1 VTTGQR
7 YVDVGRFGRWADSY
21 NESRLQRL
29 VFAPLQEFTL
39 HEAAAALPAPRAI
52 LDVGCG
58 TGLLLHQATRL
69 FPQAE
74 LTGVDPAPEM
84 VDVAQSSVPEG
95 IPVRFVLGAAEAL
108 PFAAASFDLVFTTM
122 SFHHWADQPKAL
134 AEVRRVLAPR
144 GLFVLTD
151 ALPVGWLRFV
161 FTRGGHGRFNKPSTL
176 VAMLRA
182 AHLPVERHV
191 AAPGFGGT
199 VHVVLA
205 RAAPLLRLE
214 GKT

>member
-1 VTTGQR
+1 MTTGQR

-84 VDVAQSSVPEG
+84 VDVAQSSVP
-95 IPVRFVLGAAEAL
+95 
-108 PFAAASFDLVFTTM
+108 
-122 SFHHWADQPKAL
+122 
-134 AEVRRVLAPR
+134 
-144 GLFVLTD
+144 
-151 ALPVGWLRFV
+151 
-161 FTRGGHGRFNKPSTL
+161 
-176 VAMLRA
+176 
-182 AHLPVERHV
+182 
-191 AAPGFGGT
+191 
-199 VHVVLA
+199 
-205 RAAPLLRLE
+205 
-214 GKT
+214 